1 MSRLR
6 DGYLTTNK
14 YYGVLIAYT
23 VPVRESVMNVLQAL
37 DGSEQESYRT
47 VNRQRVS
54 VQLLCRTSPAPL
66 KSFI

>member
-47 VNRQRVS
+47 VLDKDFRYNSS
-54 VQLLCRTSPAPL
+54 VGPLQLP
-66 KSFI
+66 